1 MTACYRRSRRSNV
14 HSKARANVRRWP
26 VAASCNGHD
35 QLEPRQAAIGSTRP
49 IPDDGSDTT
58 LKSAYKVQRPFVQSP
73 TGALRFQNRIPT
85 PAKTPL
91 AQQRPLFRQSIGG
104 PYTGE
109 TVGPAYVIASTGAP
123 WQQSALRERQVAVDI
138 RVPHTGQY
146 IHGYPRTVQ
155 HAIRACELKYC
166 LFQAE
171 FPCAQGSTK
180 QWIGRL

>member
-1 MTACYRRSRRSNV
+1 MSLN
-14 HSKARANVRRWP
+14 
-26 VAASCNGHD
+26 D
-35 QLEPRQAAIGSTRP
+35 P